1 MFVYVAPRV
10 VRCVPALKLGKNPR
24 SAECA
29 SRNHKAVRAGNI
41 AHPFKTLQINYV
53 AVRDDWNI
61 ECLFNR
67 FRYSVV
73 GNTAVKLFSV
83 SRVHAHCA
91 RSALLRRQRTLHG
104 IGFSAFYACAHFY
117 GYGTFCA
124 LAHRLHHFANQ
135 IGIFHKRA
143 SVAVV
148 ENLFDGTAHVYIHD
162 FKICKSFVLCGF
174 VHKFGIA
181 AEKLNGA
188 RR

>member
-29 SRNHKAVRAGNI
+29 SRNHKTVRARNI
-41 AHPFKTLQINYV
+41 AHFFKTLQIDYV
-53 AVRDDWNI
+53 AVRDDGNI

-67 FRYSVV
+67 FRDNVV

-91 RSALLRRQRTLHG
+91 RSALCAANAHSTALGFPLSTPARILRLRDVLRPR
-104 IGFSAFYACAHFY
+104 AP
-117 GYGTFCA
+117 
-124 LAHRLHHFANQ
+124 LAPLRKSNRD
-135 IGIFHKRA
+135 FHKRA